1 MEVRRGLFLAI
12 AVALAP
18 VASVTATHGAVL
30 FDQGPINGTID
41 AWTINFDYAIA
52 DSFALSQA
60 STLTGVN
67 FGAWSLPGDKILA
80 VNWAITAAPNTFA
93 DEGTAT
99 VSTSY
104 LYTNAYDYDVS
115 LDSFSIP
122 SQHLAAGTYWLV
134 LQNAT
139 VTNGDPIYWDEND
152 GLSLAYENAVGQI
165 GSESFQISGTTV
177 PEPPTWA
184 MMLLGF
190 TGLGYAAFR
199 RAGKARGNRLPPMA
213 SSPD

>member
-1 MEVRRGLFLAI
+1 M
-12 AVALAP
+12 
-18 VASVTATHGAVL
+18 ASVTATHGAVL

-41 AWTINFDYAIA
+41 AWTINFDYAVA
-52 DSFALSQA
+52 NSFALSQA
-60 STLTGVN
+60 STVTGVN
-67 FGAWSLPGDKILA
+67 FGAWSLPGDTMLT
-80 VNWAITAAPNTFA
+80 VDWTITAAPDAFA

-104 LYTNAYDYDVS
+104 LYTNGYGYDVS

-122 SQHLAAGTYWLV
+122 GQHLAAGTYWLV

-139 VTNGDPIYWDEND
+139 VTNGDPIFWDEND
-152 GLSLAYENAVGQI
+152 GLSLAYENTVGQI

-177 PEPPTWA
+177 PEPSTWA

-199 RAGKARGNRLPPMA
+199 RAGKARGNRLPLMP